1 MEFPDEFQVV
11 LTRARTLTYE
21 EGVALSRQYER
32 APNSAAGGA
41 RAAFDRVVKERG
53 LADMKS
59 EWLGAAG
66 DAVVDA
72 ITAESFEMSH
82 AEAWRWAT
90 QPVLDTARAILAR
103 DYLSPQDYAALRRP
117 WDSLMTGG
125 TGNGAA
131 KDNEP
136 DQTASLASAKRAR
149 RVLELPWLDERI
161 GVYEAFVKGMIL
173 VRPTYSVSF
182 VVIRNRDGSHRI
194 THRGTGIYD
203 YFFDSSFAED
213 QWALD
218 GEVDLLVRRFK
229 LNGAQLQREVRYFQD
244 PDSFATALQALP
256 VKA

>member
-1 MEFPDEFQVV
+1 
-11 LTRARTLTYE
+11 
-21 EGVALSRQYER
+21 
-32 APNSAAGGA
+32 
-41 RAAFDRVVKERG
+41 
-53 LADMKS
+53 
-59 EWLGAAG
+59 
-66 DAVVDA
+66 
-72 ITAESFEMSH
+72 
-82 AEAWRWAT
+82 
-90 QPVLDTARAILAR
+90 
-103 DYLSPQDYAALRRP
+103 
-117 WDSLMTGG
+117 
-125 TGNGAA
+125 
-131 KDNEP
+131 
-136 DQTASLASAKRAR
+136 
-149 RVLELPWLDERI
+149 
-161 GVYEAFVKGMIL
+161 MIL